1 MMVIVSMLVV
11 AAVAVGACWV
21 VLRRRGGTGQR
32 GALERGAAEQ
42 GFAQGLSA
50 SHARNQNMGG
60 PGI

>member
-1 MMVIVSMLVV
+1 MVIVSMLVV

>member
-1 MMVIVSMLVV
+1 MVIVSMLVV

-32 GALERGAAEQ
+32 GALERGAAEH
-42 GFAQGLSA
+42 GFAQGLGA